1 MHYIIVFGHSF
12 HIYGHAANSF
22 LFPCFFSW
30 IMCLTHS
37 SALTFYWYAK
47 VMIKKIV
54 YDLKL
59 VDISQCFSMD

>member
-30 IMCLTHS
+30 I
-37 SALTFYWYAK
+37 SALTFHWYAK